1 MAHITYIDPVKSVSG
16 KLSKKST
23 VTFMVRQAATS
34 NAAMLQNPNYTH
46 IRGKR
51 TTALS
56 QSEITYRAR
65 FGQICQATTA
75 RLQDASKM
83 PADIAAFKAQTEYK
97 TLRQYVW
104 HQCAEEIA

>member
-34 NAAMLQNPNYTH
+34 NAVMLQNPNYTH

-51 TTALS
+51 TTAPS
-56 QSEITYRAR
+56 QTEIAYRAR

-75 RLQDASKM
+75 RLLDASKTA
-83 PADIAAFKAQTEYK
+83 ADIAAFKAQTQYK

>member
-34 NAAMLQNPNYTH
+34 NAVMLQNPNYTH

-51 TTALS
+51 TTAPS
-56 QSEITYRAR
+56 ASEIAYRTR
-65 FGQICQATTA
+65 FGQICTATNT
-75 RLQDASKM
+75 RLNDPNKKN
-83 PADIAAFKAQTEYK
+83 ADMAAFKAQTEYK

>member
-1 MAHITYIDPVKSVSG
+1 MAHITYIDPVKTVSG

-34 NAAMLQNPNYTH
+34 NAVMLQNPNYTH

-51 TTALS
+51 TTAPS
-56 QSEITYRAR
+56 ASEIAYRTR
-65 FGQICQATTA
+65 FGQICTATTA
-75 RLQDASKM
+75 RLNDPNKKN
-83 PADIAAFKAQTEYK
+83 ADMAAFKAQTEYT

-104 HQCAEEIA
+104 HQCEAEIA